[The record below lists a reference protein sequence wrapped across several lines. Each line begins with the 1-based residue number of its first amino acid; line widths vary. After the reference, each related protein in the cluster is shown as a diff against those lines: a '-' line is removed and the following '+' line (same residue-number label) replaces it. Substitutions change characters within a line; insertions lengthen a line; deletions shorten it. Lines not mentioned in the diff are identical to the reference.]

1 MSVTIQNIILD
12 AKRLAGR
19 LKTREAAGDSL
30 IKITQS
36 LSKQIDIIKQYPD
49 ELELLNEVAPQRPH
63 TALIAGIQQENRYIR
78 EIQQEN
84 RELRATLDDYQHA
97 LEHIMTKYR
106 QHTTYQMRK
115 TQIDFSL
122 VQNEEQEQLIKKQAD
137 KIQEMVCIMQKA
149 ANIDEE
155 ASNQD
160 QEQLCRLTT
169 ENKGLRELLMI
180 AKSYGSDGEN
190 ILSAMCNDTE
200 DKNVQTDLVNNSSN
214 P

>member
-1 MSVTIQNIILD
+1 MSITIQNIILD

-84 RELRATLDDYQHA
+84 RELRAALEDHQHA

-115 TQIDFSL
+115 TKIDFSL
-122 VQNEEQEQLIKKQAD
+122 VQNEEQEQLIKQQAN
-137 KIQEMVCIMQKA
+137 KIQEMVYIMQKA

-155 ASNQD
+155 LLIKIKSNFVVNN
-160 QEQLCRLTT
+160 R
-169 ENKGLRELLMI
+169 NKGLRELLKI

-190 ILSAMCNDTE
+190 ILSITC
-200 DKNVQTDLVNNSSN
+200 K
-214 P
+214 

>member
-1 MSVTIQNIILD
+1 MSITIQNIILD

-84 RELRATLDDYQHA
+84 RELRAALEDHQHA

-115 TQIDFSL
+115 TKIDFSL
-122 VQNEEQEQLIKKQAD
+122 VQNEEQEQLIKQQAN
-137 KIQEMVCIMQKA
+137 KIQEMVYIMQKA

-169 ENKGLRELLMI
+169 ENKGLRELLKI

-190 ILSAMCNDTE
+190 ILSITCNETE
-200 DKNVQTDLVNNSSN
+200 DKNIQTDSVNNSTD
-214 P
+214 